1 MIAEERT
8 FVGIDVGKF
17 SCVAV
22 VHGVAGSITFA
33 PDTDGTSRFVAW
45 LRGLS
50 GVPRVALEAS
60 GGYEAG
66 LWEALEAAGFHVR
79 QVSAAKVHA
88 QGRSLGRMAKTDAGD
103 AAIIASYLAAKAAAV
118 ARHAPR
124 AVVPDKAGVQR
135 HGDCAGW

>member
-1 MIAEERT
+1 MMIAEERT

-88 QGRSLGRMAKTDAGD
+88 HGRSLGRMAKTDAGD
-103 AAIIASYLAAKAAAV
+103 AAIIASYLAANPDGGRKLPAQIVREISALAA
-118 ARHAPR
+118 RR
-124 AVVPDKAGVQR
+124 R
-135 HGDCAGW
+135 